1 MSGPWSRGLLLPS
14 ERHPRKAFL
23 WLHQFVHADHH
34 VAHWVISDAFHANFT
49 ICRLAIRS
57 PKLKAIDGPLRSAK
71 RMALVLQGLIKAHL
85 IAWMFD
91 HSKII
96 NQVVSTNTCLWI
108 IAYIGFFWIIHDL
121 YAWRYS
127 DSLPWVP
134 GSSKGLSLLT
144 HESISWS
151 GKNGRNFFDQRQS
164 IVFKNQVLQLWR
176 LTLSN
181 QVLSRFLWKAIVCIK
196 RF

>member
-14 ERHPRKAFL
+14 DRHPRKAFL

-34 VAHWVISDAFHANFT
+34 VAHWLISDAFRSNFT
-49 ICRLAIRS
+49 IWRLAIRS
-57 PKLKAIDGPLRSAK
+57 PNLKAIDGPLRSAK

-91 HSKII
+91 HSNII

-151 GKNGRNFFDQRQS
+151 GRNGRSFFRSTSVDR
-164 IVFKNQVLQLWR
+164 V
-176 LTLSN
+176 
-181 QVLSRFLWKAIVCIK
+181 
-196 RF
+196 